1 MGMTSLKLLLAATLK
16 CMLLKCG
23 DVLSNREISRVFGVC
38 AQRGIRY
45 SGSLH
50 ERIRHIVLITVLQKT
65 PEECINNPY
74 NDRVEGEFL
83 FYTGEGRVGNQ
94 KMDRGNLALK
104 RQMDEGYPVFAFEKK
119 GPGRYMFLGQYTVSA
134 VMEEKQPDVKGLERK
149 VFLFKL
155 RRISTS
161 VQFSFLNAGRDVVL
175 SKSK

>member
-1 MGMTSLKLLLAATLK
+1 M
-16 CMLLKCG
+16 
-23 DVLSNREISRVFGVC
+23 
-38 AQRGIRY
+38 
-45 SGSLH
+45 
-50 ERIRHIVLITVLQKT
+50 
-65 PEECINNPY
+65 
-74 NDRVEGEFL
+74 EGEFL

-104 RQMDEGYPVFAFEKK
+104 RQMDEGYPVFAFKKK